1 MKTKHWNLESE
12 TSNIT
17 SNTLG
22 IKATTT
28 HNGDFTENGAMGL
41 NGDMTTS
48 AGGGGNGGTAGT
60 GKITIAGQT
69 ELLGSMDVKGNV
81 SAVTIAATQ
90 SITAPNL
97 KYN

>member
-1 MKTKHWNLESE
+1 MKTKNFDLQAQ

-48 AGGGGNGGTAGT
+48 SGGGGQGGTAGT

-69 ELLGSMDVKGNV
+69 ELLGSMDVKGQV

-97 KYN
+97 RYN